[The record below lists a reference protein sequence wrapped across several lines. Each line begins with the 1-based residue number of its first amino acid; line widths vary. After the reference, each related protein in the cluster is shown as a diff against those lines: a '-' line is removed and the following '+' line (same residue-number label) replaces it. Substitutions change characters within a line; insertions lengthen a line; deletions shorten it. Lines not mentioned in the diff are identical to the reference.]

1 MSTTEKVMVTAP
13 SGSDLPLPPSGL
25 VTTPPGMQDIRLV
38 PMTKLRQI
46 IVRTVRTYL
55 QALLGMLTLKFGGAA
70 IGVDA
75 IGTDPVI
82 PQVAPYEFFGAVVEC
97 IGYAL
102 APAFFTLLWNSIELL
117 SDYDDPKTRA

>member
-13 SGSDLPLPPSGL
+13 AHDGIPAETMVRTDPSLPDLK
-25 VTTPPGMQDIRLV
+25 LV
-38 PMTKLRQI
+38 PLTKLRQI
-46 IVRTVRTYL
+46 IIRTIRTYL
-55 QALLGMLTLKFGGAA
+55 QALLGLLALKFGGAA

-97 IGYAL
+97 VGYAL
-102 APAFFTLLWNSIELL
+102 APAFFTLLWNAVELFNDL
-117 SDYDDPKTRA
+117 DDPKTRA